1 MKNHFK
7 YLLICFVCGFFISCD
22 KTEEIAFKS
31 GDCFIKS
38 ISYFENSPDTEYDF
52 DSEGRLLAARQ
63 LGALDGRLIAT
74 KKYTYK
80 PNGKVETCTYNGILI
95 TTYFYENEL
104 LTRTETKNN
113 SGAITATQ
121 LIQQNPTSKLIE
133 KLINKDYLGE
143 ITHNFSYDAE
153 GNCTKIE
160 GFNKDGKPLYVSTY
174 SGFVNGKNAFATFKG
189 LPFRPF
195 EFIIGEIPVLGA
207 PVNFGKASKYQT
219 ESKILETANQGI
231 NNPSDLIERF
241 NTKWEYKFNGNGY
254 PTISTSY
261 DITGGKAPSLNGERN
276 YVYSKCD

>member
-7 YLLICFVCGFFISCD
+7 NLLICIICGFFISCN

-121 LIQQNPTSKLIE
+121 LIQQNPTSKLRLPII
-133 KLINKDYLGE
+133 LAM
-143 ITHNFSYDAE
+143 TR
-153 GNCTKIE
+153 
-160 GFNKDGKPLYVSTY
+160 
-174 SGFVNGKNAFATFKG
+174 KG
-189 LPFRPF
+189 
-195 EFIIGEIPVLGA
+195 IA
-207 PVNFGKASKYQT
+207 PK
-219 ESKILETANQGI
+219 
-231 NNPSDLIERF
+231 
-241 NTKWEYKFNGNGY
+241 
-254 PTISTSY
+254 
-261 DITGGKAPSLNGERN
+261 
-276 YVYSKCD
+276 